1 MLVGIACAGG
11 KRNNQSEEL
20 VLDADHLVV
29 LGKPQLSPMFA
40 LRSPVE
46 NGSPQHRPVITT
58 NKSTAGTSARG
69 AAAAFARQ
77 WLSAA
82 TDAEI
87 ADLHVGRPRIP
98 RPLDVELLASVEQA
112 LNSPLRDDDTTRRA
126 ARSAFWGVI
135 DGAVRQS
142 TPSD

>member
-1 MLVGIACAGG
+1 LPGWPT
-11 KRNNQSEEL
+11 SSFEEL

-29 LGKPQLSPMFA
+29 LGKPQLVPMFA
-40 LRSPVE
+40 LRSPVST
-46 NGSPQHRPVITT
+46 GSAQPRPVPAAD
-58 NKSTAGTSARG
+58 KSVAGTSTRG
-69 AAAAFARQ
+69 AAAAFARE

-98 RPLDVELLASVEQA
+98 RPLDVELLASVEQV
-112 LNSPLRDDDTTRRA
+112 LKRLLQDDDLTRRD

-135 DGAVRQS
+135 DEAVRNS
-142 TPSD
+142 E